1 MLTAAVFVISN
12 NVLVQKN
19 NFSNK
24 VRTETLKYH
33 NSFYIDIVKRS
44 FDFICSLLFIIVF
57 WWVLLIIALIVKRK
71 LGSPVLFRQPRPGL
85 IDPVTGKEQV
95 FEMLKFR
102 TMSNAV
108 DENGELLPNEQ
119 RIDDFGRKLRGTS
132 LDELP
137 EIFNILKGDMSIIG
151 PRPQLIKD
159 MVFMTEEQRKRH
171 TVKPGLTGLAQVMG
185 RNAISWEEKMKFDL
199 QYVEN
204 ISFKEDLMIFWKTV
218 EKFVLRK
225 SSDIP
230 NEEVDFTLDYG
241 DDLLTKGLVSKE
253 EYDVKQKE
261 AEELINEFYESR
273 K

>member
-1 MLTAAVFVISN
+1 M
-12 NVLVQKN
+12 
-19 NFSNK
+19 
-24 VRTETLKYH
+24 KYR
-33 NSFYIDIVKRS
+33 NSFYIDVVKRL
-44 FDFICSLLFIIVF
+44 FDLVCSLLFIVF
-57 WWVLLIIALIVKRK
+57 FGWVLLIIALIVKRK

-151 PRPQLIKD
+151 PRPQLVKD
-159 MVFMTEEQRKRH
+159 MVFMTEEQRRRH

-185 RNAISWEEKMKFDL
+185 RNAISWEEKFDWDVK
-199 QYVEN
+199 YVDS
-204 ISFKEDLMIFWKTV
+204 ISFLGDWKIIFETVLVVLKKEGI
-218 EKFVLRK
+218 
-225 SSDIP
+225 SSSTSATM
-230 NEEVDFTLDYG
+230 EGF
-241 DDLLTKGLVSKE
+241 KGSKK
-253 EYDVKQKE
+253 D
-261 AEELINEFYESR
+261 
-273 K
+273 